1 MSGSGTGTR
10 TGTNTTIPTHYQ
22 ILELP
27 ETASEQ
33 DIKRAFRRLSIKY
46 HPDKPGGDAEK
57 FKVIREAYNVLSDE
71 TQRRQY
77 DLQRQFSSGGGMPGI
92 PGIFRGMGGMG
103 GIGGMPEVIFNMMRG
118 MGHTG
123 SMPHDM
129 HSEDDIGGGGGG
141 GGPQTSP
148 QQFQFFVNGRPVN
161 MGAGGSPG
169 INIFGGDFGA
179 FANTANAHIR
189 RFMTPQ
195 PIVKQLELTM
205 VQSYTGVTVPIE
217 IDRVIISEAGERT
230 TEKDTIY
237 ISVPEGIDHNEHITI
252 KEKGHI
258 NVDKKGDIKIQILLN
273 NDSIFRREGLDLV
286 FRKTITLREALC
298 GFKFELI
305 GLDQKRYLIHNDGG
319 KIITPGYRKEI
330 PELGMRRE
338 GKKGNLQI
346 VFEVEFPKELTAVQ
360 VERLADILP

>member
-1 MSGSGTGTR
+1 MSG
-10 TGTNTTIPTHYQ
+10 IPTHYE

-27 ETASEQ
+27 ETATEQ
-33 DIKRAFRRLSIKY
+33 DIKRAFRRLSIKH

-57 FKVIREAYNVLSDE
+57 FKVINEAYNVLSDE
-71 TQRRQY
+71 SQRRQY
-77 DLQRQFSSGGGMPGI
+77 DLQRQFSSGGGGMPGMGGGI
-92 PGIFRGMGGMG
+92 PGMFRGMGGM
-103 GIGGMPEVIFNMMRG
+103 GGMPEVIFNMMRG
-118 MGHTG
+118 MGNANG
-123 SMPHDM
+123 MSAPD
-129 HSEDDIGGGGGG
+129 DDIGGGMSGRMGGAG
-141 GGPQTSP
+141 SHPLP
-148 QQFQFFVNGRPVN
+148 QQFQFFVNGQPVS
-161 MGAGGSPG
+161 MGTGASAGGSPG

-195 PIVKQLELTM
+195 PIVKKLELTM
-205 VQSYTGVTVPIE
+205 VQSYTGVTVPFE
-217 IDRVIISEAGERT
+217 IDRVIISETGERT

-237 ISVPEGIDHNEHITI
+237 VSIPEGIDHNELILI

-258 NVDKKGDIKIQILLN
+258 NADKKGDIKIQIMLN

-319 KIITPGYRKEI
+319 KVITPGYRKEI

-346 VFEVEFPKELTAVQ
+346 VFDVEFPKELSATQ
-360 VERLADILP
+360 VDRLAEALA